1 MFNLLALF
9 VPLGQYCR
17 LLIESS
23 QCNTPSDAVQLS
35 HISVSTVL
43 SHWALFIGVYAL
55 NCCLGG
61 YMRPVFPRELL
72 IPIISSFI
80 ASVKSR
86 LVWRRNMT
94 VSTPFAGNEADVCYL
109 SPHLHCDLCHSQLNQ
124 CNQDFTAP
132 QRWRCHSCSQ
142 HVRSLIK
149 LNRNLTYIHLPHEK

>member
-23 QCNTPSDAVQLS
+23 QCNTPGDTVQLS

-72 IPIISSFI
+72 IPIISCFI
-80 ASVKSR
+80 ASVKSSP
-86 LVWRRNMT
+86 VWQRNMT
-94 VSTPFAGNEADVCYL
+94 VSTPCAGMRLTSAT
-109 SPHLHCDLCHSQLNQ
+109 CHPTSTVI
-124 CNQDFTAP
+124 CAIVSWTSAI
-132 QRWRCHSCSQ
+132 RISQ
-142 HVRSLIK
+142 HQNDKDVTVAHSMWDL
-149 LNRNLTYIHLPHEK
+149 